1 MDIRKFVKEKQWKK
15 WKKDQWLILFLAGVL
30 LLVIAIPVNS
40 GRSGSDKER
49 GSQTQTD
56 GSMAADEKT
65 QTSADDYAGAL
76 EEKLEELL
84 SQMEGVGKVRVM
96 ITLKDTGE
104 SVVEKDTNT
113 TGTSTS
119 ETDSGGGKRQITES
133 SLEESTVYQDSA
145 REGEPFIA
153 KENMPE
159 IEGVLVVAQGGGN
172 TVTARNISESLEAL
186 FGIEAHKIKVVKMN
200 MQEG

>member
-1 MDIRKFVKEKQWKK
+1 MDIRKFIKEKQWKK

-40 GRSGSDKER
+40 GKTG
-49 GSQTQTD
+49 GN
-56 GSMAADEKT
+56 DEKT
-65 QTSADDYAGAL
+65 GMAETGGEAVSEEKATTSAKDYAGAL
-76 EEKLEELL
+76 EDKLEELL

-96 ITLKDTGE
+96 ITLKDSGE

-113 TGTSTS
+113 TGTSTT
-119 ETDSGGGKRQITES
+119 EKDSGGGEREITES
-133 SLEESTVYQDSA
+133 SQEESTIYQDTSQ
-145 REGEPFIA
+145 EGEPFIS

-172 TVTARNISESLEAL
+172 IVTAGNISESLEAL